1 MFNHILLSEYCN
13 FLFKPDGTVWNY
25 DNMVLKQF
33 PLPEPVTPG
42 AAGHPYGYAIGKS
55 GALYMLWGDSVKF
68 LKIADNVKLVAGYW
82 EWAVVVDKNHDVKIY
97 QHGKIYADLDLPLS
111 YIEQVAAA
119 HYVLFRDTLGDV
131 YQLNWSKVAWRSGIQ
146 WQYSAAD
153 MKALRVK
160 LIPLPGPATDITT
173 TRTQHSTAIVDGE
186 PYTWCDSV
194 GAKYV
199 GLKTAT
205 STPTR
210 MTDIWGLKEKITKVR
225 SSDNTTHVITASG
238 KVFGGGVN
246 DLGEVGNG
254 MKEATVLATGKW
266 PMSTKLIQI
275 PFVEVGRPGEVYTDI
290 FWGSSYGHRKAIIT
304 DKGIIR
310 FCGRNKYGLCCNGIF
325 PEQPSDPAKLFEGMW
340 SVATFR
346 RAVFPSVL
354 TLKTADEGWAM
365 TKAGTYPPKEPRVLV
380 RTVTTQYFDDGT
392 FEESEVKAMP

>member
-55 GALYMLWGDSVKF
+55 GALYMLWGDSVKW
-68 LKIADNVKLVAGYW
+68 LLVARDVKHVSAYW
-82 EWAVVVDKNHDVKIY
+82 DWCVVVFDNNAIHLF
-97 QHGKIYADLDLPLS
+97 QHGKS
-111 YIEQVAAA
+111 YSHLQSTAREVVQVAAA
-119 HYVLFRDTLGDV
+119 HDIVVRCEDGSV
-131 YQLNWSKVAWRSGIQ
+131 YEYDWSKTAWKSGTI
-146 WQYSAAD
+146 WYKSEDD
-153 MKALRVK
+153 MKAIKPLRK
-160 LIPLPGPATDITT
+160 ISAGATDITT

-186 PYTWCDSV
+186 PYSWCDSV
-194 GAKYV
+194 GAKYI
-199 GLKTAT
+199 GLKAATAT
-205 STPTR
+205 PTN
-210 MTDIWGLKEKITKVR
+210 MMKIWGLPEKIKMVR

-254 MKEATVLATGKW
+254 QKEATVLATGKW
-266 PMSTKLIQI
+266 PMSTKLIVM

-310 FCGRNKYGLCCNGIF
+310 FCGRNKYGLLNNGIY

-346 RAVFPSVL
+346 RAIFPERL

-392 FEESEVKAMP
+392 TEVSEVKAI